1 MSSGQLTIE
10 KNMLNSR
17 RMSFKISNM
26 RYSKQFG
33 LFNKQNNKEER
44 EAKKREKKKIKVRG

>member
-1 MSSGQLTIE
+1 
-10 KNMLNSR
+10 
-17 RMSFKISNM
+17 M

-44 EAKKREKKKIKVRG
+44 EAKKREKKEIKVRG